1 MTDIT
6 IKLDASVYK
15 CCVCVENIITTI
27 NTCMNNHS
35 ICNKCTIEIKKR
47 GPIKCPLCRT
57 TEISR
62 NYILEKAVAS
72 LIKKC
77 DNKECNTKVYESDM
91 KEHLELCEYSLIK
104 CIWCNEDTTTFGL
117 TNHLLTSCAYQSSRY
132 TGPHINLTQ
141 LTGNCFIVAEDHRD
155 RVVFIRKTVDNCDIF
170 CLQMGSCMDEN
181 IILTALGNKIEIQI
195 HSTNNL
201 VTGDINI
208 TSIPLATFAGYK
220 NLSISGLI
228 TPYIIGSQWL
238 YYDCKNTWTRST
250 IIDRAHNPNVILM
263 QVGNDSRHT
272 HVINIDN
279 TDLPSVIRPTIQI
292 HIADEQLETAIMRSL
307 IEQ

>member
-15 CCVCVENIITTI
+15 CCVCVENIIATI
-27 NTCMNNHS
+27 NTCMNSHS
-35 ICNKCTIEIKKR
+35 ICNKCTVEIKKR

-62 NYILEKAVAS
+62 NYMLEKAVSS
-72 LIKKC
+72 LMKIC
-77 DNKECNTKVYESDM
+77 DNKECNVKVYESDM
-91 KEHLELCEYSLIK
+91 KEHLELCEYSTIK

-117 TNHLLTSCAYQSSRY
+117 TNHLLISCAYQSSRY
-132 TGPHINLTQ
+132 TGPHSNLPQ
-141 LTGNCFIVAEDHRD
+141 RAGNCFMVAEDYRD
-155 RVVFIRKTVDNCDIF
+155 RVVFVRKTEDKCDIL
-170 CLQMGSCMDEN
+170 CLQMGTCIDDN
-181 IILTALGNKIEIQI
+181 IILSTSESKIEIPI

-208 TSIPLATFAGYK
+208 TSIPLATFAEYK

-228 TPYIIGSQWL
+228 TPYTIGSQWL

-263 QVGNDSRHT
+263 QVGNDPRHT

-279 TDLPSVIRPTIQI
+279 TDLPSVIRPTVQI
-292 HIADEQLETAIMRSL
+292 HVVDEQLETAIMRSL